1 MSQDDIRDES
11 GESTPD
17 KPVDRHVEL
26 LRGLP
31 RLRSIEASNEDRSK
45 VWTSPPPMV
54 SRIGGLA
61 QGCGGLLVTIMGVMM
76 ALVAMGAGFY
86 LWGPALI
93 LAGGILLTAATLGV
107 WSGRRTPVI
116 VSIVVAAGL
125 LVVGYFWQSFF
136 PVVGS
141 LLLGNLGMIASLI
154 SYVVVLLVAA
164 ALALN
169 LVSLIF
175 WKRLKLSPR
184 RSVLVWAAVAGVLV
198 ILSLFLHFS
207 EQQRRESW
215 LNDHLD
221 EWSAEASADSLT
233 MGANSNVTLGFSFL
247 TLEEDEDDQLDV
259 RLAELN
265 AELDLGASVIRLS
278 ASGDMMFEEENP
290 RLFVPGDDDDA
301 DKIAEVEQDR
311 ADRIARQ
318 RAAEATFLETLLAS
332 DADLMLSDSQF
343 SPYLIV
349 WGSEKEDEDKL
360 TWEDFVEYQQ
370 RRVEYFA
377 ETYQPAIYEIINDP
391 EAYMQYTGLDQ
402 PGEDDAEALDLW
414 IAQTERLIEI
424 VHDKSP
430 DSRIGVTIA
439 IDSDFDLDYYERVL
453 DLDGVDQIGFRAFQP
468 ATFDTIEDILV
479 DRGHPVD
486 HGKELW
492 IVETWYGYCLAPQRS
507 MELDATWLETVAAFA
522 AQAHISAILPNDYG
536 CFLKEGGTRADLD
549 VDAGDRTDVWV
560 EWQRLVD
567 QWQGS

>member
-1 MSQDDIRDES
+1 M
-11 GESTPD
+11 
-17 KPVDRHVEL
+17 
-26 LRGLP
+26 
-31 RLRSIEASNEDRSK
+31 
-45 VWTSPPPMV
+45 
-54 SRIGGLA
+54 
-61 QGCGGLLVTIMGVMM
+61 
-76 ALVAMGAGFY
+76 
-86 LWGPALI
+86 
-93 LAGGILLTAATLGV
+93 
-107 WSGRRTPVI
+107 
-116 VSIVVAAGL
+116 
-125 LVVGYFWQSFF
+125 
-136 PVVGS
+136 
-141 LLLGNLGMIASLI
+141 
-154 SYVVVLLVAA
+154 
-164 ALALN
+164 
-169 LVSLIF
+169 
-175 WKRLKLSPR
+175 
-184 RSVLVWAAVAGVLV
+184 
-198 ILSLFLHFS
+198 
-207 EQQRRESW
+207 
-215 LNDHLD
+215 
-221 EWSAEASADSLT
+221 
-233 MGANSNVTLGFSFL
+233 
-247 TLEEDEDDQLDV
+247 
-259 RLAELN
+259 
-265 AELDLGASVIRLS
+265 IRLS